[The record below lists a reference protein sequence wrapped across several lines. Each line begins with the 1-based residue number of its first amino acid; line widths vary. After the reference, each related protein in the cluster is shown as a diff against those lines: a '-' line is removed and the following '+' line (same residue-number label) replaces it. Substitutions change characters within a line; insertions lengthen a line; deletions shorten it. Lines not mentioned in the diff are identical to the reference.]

1 MSIAYKERIAR
12 RLTATTAM
20 IILVVFAIIYGVVRL
35 TVVSNIDRDLQ
46 LETDEHKSQI
56 FLVNGEIR
64 FIHKG
69 EWQEEEHSQLQLNP
83 IFIEI
88 VDADG
93 NSMDRSPNLL
103 SNHLSFFPERA
114 GSGEAWT
121 VRAGS
126 RELRQMQ
133 IPLYNQGAIEG
144 YLLVAKSF
152 EDARKTLSNLRNV
165 LLVLYPMILIS
176 LFLIMRYQAGQSIRP
191 IRQIIQKTNQITQ
204 SNLNERI
211 PVSGSNDEIEQL
223 TRSINDLLNR
233 LELALKRE
241 KQFTSDASHELRT
254 PLSVLRGT
262 LEVMIRKPRTQEEYQ
277 QKVQLSLNSIDRMT
291 ATIEQLLVLA
301 RVESGQSIV
310 LEELDLLAFCEDY
323 VLQKKLNTDREIN
336 FHPQVGHP
344 IFLKTNEKSL
354 QIILDNLVD
363 NSLKYADESKPV
375 ELFLGKDGKQVF
387 VEIRDSGPGIPEL
400 NQQRIFDPFFRGEV
414 TLESRKPG
422 AGLGLAIVKKL
433 CDELNIRI
441 SVKSKPNQGSQFRL
455 EWHS

>member
-1 MSIAYKERIAR
+1 MSISYKERIAR

-20 IILVVFAIIYGVVRL
+20 IILVVFGIIYGVVRL
-35 TVVSNIDRDLQ
+35 TVVTNIDRDLQ

-56 FLVNGEIR
+56 FVINGEIR
-64 FIHKG
+64 FVHKG

-88 VDADG
+88 VDAEG

-103 SNHLSFFPERA
+103 NNHLSFFPDRA

-121 VRAGS
+121 VKAGS

-133 IPLYNQGAIEG
+133 IPLYNQGIIEG

-152 EDARKTLSNLRNV
+152 QDARETLTNLRNV
-165 LLVLYPMILIS
+165 LLVLYPLILIS
-176 LFLIMRYQAGQSIRP
+176 LFLIMRNQADQSIQP
-191 IRQIIQKTNQITQ
+191 IRQIIQKTNLITQ

-211 PVSGSNDEIEQL
+211 PLSGPNDEIEQL
-223 TRSINDLLNR
+223 TRSINDLLHR
-233 LELALKRE
+233 LEQALKRE

-277 QKVQLSLNSIDRMT
+277 QKIQLALQSIDRMT

-301 RVESGQSIV
+301 RVESGQSII

-336 FHPQVGHP
+336 FLPQVGHP

-354 QIILDNLVD
+354 QIILDNLVE
-363 NSLKYADESKPV
+363 NALKYSDESQPV
-375 ELFLGKDGKQVF
+375 DLILGKEGKEVF
-387 VEIRDSGPGIPEL
+387 VEVQDKGPGISEED
-400 NQQRIFDPFFRGEV
+400 QKRIFDPFYRGDSV
-414 TLESRKPG
+414 LGSRKPG

-433 CDELNIRI
+433 CDELNIQVAVE
-441 SVKSKPNQGSQFRL
+441 SESDKGSRFRL
-455 EWHS
+455 VWYT